1 MALLPKSKL
10 WRVIIALV
18 GFVFLILFLVALF
31 YAEEDWRGK
40 RAWES
45 CKQQLEAKGEALD
58 WNAYVPAPVPDDQN
72 FFKTLKMQ
80 EWFVRPDWHHPSLTN
95 ELTERLK
102 NDKTSWFGEESK
114 IKTEADAEDYLTW
127 SDQFKPD
134 FNLMRDALKRPY
146 ARMDGDYSAS
156 FEMPTFNFVVVRVI
170 SQTLAQRANCYLL
183 LGQPKKA
190 LDELAFLHDL
200 CRLLESKPTGKPIT
214 LVSAMVN
221 IAVSGLYAETVANG
235 LQMKAWREPQLIAL
249 QEQLRQMDMSPV
261 LVESIREERAGECH
275 FIETSFI
282 AKIQQVKNPNMMRGW
297 FYQNMVT
304 IARLDQEAIDSV
316 DLTNNFILPQKVD
329 KTQSEIDALGK
340 HFRPYT
346 FFAEIVVP
354 NLAKAFE
361 TLGRNQTMVNEGQI
375 VCALER
381 YHLAHSEY
389 PETLDALAPQFIEKI
404 PHDIIGGQ
412 PLHYRR
418 MDDGKFLLYSVGW
431 NEKDDG
437 GSSGTLA
444 DVKNGDWVWK

>member
-1 MALLPKSKL
+1 M
-10 WRVIIALV
+10 LV
-18 GFVFLILFLVALF
+18 GLAVLISLF

-40 RAWES
+40 RAWEN
-45 CKQQLEAKGEALD
+45 CKRELEAKGEILD
-58 WNAYVPAPVPDDQN
+58 WNKFIPPPVSDDQN
-72 FFKTLKMQ
+72 FIKAPKMQ

-95 ELTERLK
+95 ELTERLR
-102 NDKTSWFGEESK
+102 NDKTGWFGKDSK
-114 IKTEADAEDYLTW
+114 IKTEVDAKDYLTW

-134 FNLMRDALKRPY
+134 FDSIRDALKRPY
-146 ARMDGDYSAS
+146 ARMDGDYSLS
-156 FEMPTFNFVVVRVI
+156 FEMPTINFVVVRAI

-183 LGQPKKA
+183 LGQPEKA
-190 LDELAFLHDL
+190 LDELTLLHDL

-214 LVSAMVN
+214 LVSAMIN
-221 IAVSGLYAETVANG
+221 IAVSGLYAETIANG

-249 QEQLRQMDMSPV
+249 QEQLRQMDMSPA
-261 LVESIREERAGECH
+261 LIESIREERAGECH
-275 FIETSFI
+275 FIEMNFI
-282 AKIQQVKNPNMMRGW
+282 AKIQQIKNPKIICGW

-316 DLTNNFILPQKVD
+316 DLTNNFILPKRVD

-340 HFRPYT
+340 HFRPST

-361 TLGRNQTMVNEGQI
+361 TLARNQTTVDEAQI

-381 YHLAHSEY
+381 FRHAHGEY
-389 PETLDALAPQFIEKI
+389 PNTLDALAPQFIEKL

-418 MDDGKFLLYSVGW
+418 TDDGKFLLYSVGW
-431 NEKDDG
+431 NETDDG
-437 GSSGTLA
+437 GLPGTLS
-444 DVKNGDWVWK
+444 DVKSGDWVWQYPAK